1 MSVDYIQSVLT
12 RQRQLLSL
20 LLLGGEREA
29 AEDAASAET
38 VRAWTAGDGTNPAS
52 TVGGAGASRA
62 SGALPA
68 QGAPASDGYPAA
80 WGAALFSGGRAV
92 EFPGGALSGGTAAA
106 GAVPGGQAPVGE
118 AAAYGGDT
126 AARESRPVSYVLPS
140 AAAVPGRAGAGVW
153 DTAAAGT
160 GADVSARA
168 LSRAF
173 ERDAR
178 RYDGGFSLY

>member
-1 MSVDYIQSVLT
+1 MDYIQSVLT

-38 VRAWTAGDGTNPAS
+38 VRAWTAGDETNPAS
-52 TVGGAGASRA
+52 AVGGAGTSRA

-68 QGAPASDGYPAA
+68 QGNRASDGYPAA
-80 WGAALFSGGRAV
+80 RRAARASVGRSA
-92 EFPGGALSGGTAAA
+92 EFPGGGAINGGSASAVTFTGGQTPVGAAAVSGGGTLA
-106 GAVPGGQAPVGE
+106 G
-118 AAAYGGDT
+118 
-126 AARESRPVSYVLPS
+126 ESRAVSYVLPA

-153 DTAAAGT
+153 DTAAASA
-160 GADVSARA
+160 GADVSARE
-168 LSRAF
+168 LSRAI

>member
-1 MSVDYIQSVLT
+1 MDYIQSVLT

-29 AEDAASAET
+29 AEDAASA
-38 VRAWTAGDGTNPAS
+38 GDVWQTEDA
-52 TVGGAGASRA
+52 GAGTVSAVSPA
-62 SGALPA
+62 GIFQAGGVLPA
-68 QGAPASDGYPAA
+68 QGNRASDGYPAA
-80 WGAALFSGGRAV
+80 WRAARASVGRAV
-92 EFPGGALSGGTAAA
+92 EFPGGALSGGAAAA

-126 AARESRPVSYVLPS
+126 AAGESRPVSYVLPS

-153 DTAAAGT
+153 DTAAASA
-160 GADVSARA
+160 GAAVSARA